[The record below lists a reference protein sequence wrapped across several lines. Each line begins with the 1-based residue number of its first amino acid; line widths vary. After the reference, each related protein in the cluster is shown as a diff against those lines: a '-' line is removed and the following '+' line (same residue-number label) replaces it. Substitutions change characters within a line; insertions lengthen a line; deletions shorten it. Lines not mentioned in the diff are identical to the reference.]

1 MGSSTLLSGM
11 AAAAAARLERWR
23 QHDFYD
29 VLGVAEE
36 LGVRRLGLR
45 NLEDLTGSEGARI

>member
-1 MGSSTLLSGM
+1 M

-36 LGVRRLGLR
+36 LGVRGLGLR
-45 NLEDLTGSEGARI
+45 NLEDLRGSEGARI